1 MLALGASL
9 VAQTVKRLPTMRET
23 RVGKIPWRRKWQP
36 TPVFMLGKSHGMRS
50 LGGYSPWGH
59 KESDTTER
67 LQLSSAL
74 VLRYQMHR
82 REQSYRD
89 LVLLRLIFLFEG
101 KGTERK

>member
-9 VAQTVKRLPTMRET
+9 VAQTVVCLPTMRET

-36 TPVFMLGKSHGMRS
+36 TPACMLGKSHGLRS

-74 VLRYQMHR
+74 VLRYQVHR

-89 LVLLRLIFLFEG
+89 LVLLRLIFLFER